1 MKTLLWGSV
10 IFGVSFIF
18 HLGVW
23 KVRLPKRQT
32 RALLIIFFGA
42 LAAFFVFFR
51 GYASL
56 SLQGC
61 LSVGLFVV
69 SLTLAYIITYS
80 AMEVDSPSLVMV
92 NAIAGAGPEG
102 LPKGR
107 FDEMMTDDVLVIP
120 RIKDLLRDGHVY
132 LEGGRYRLTPKGE
145 SFIRI
150 FIFYRKLLR
159 VPLRGG

>member
-1 MKTLLWGSV
+1 MGGRRMKVLFWGSAV
-10 IFGVSFIF
+10 FALSFVLHF
-18 HLGVW
+18 ALW
-23 KVRLPKRQT
+23 RVRLPKRQT
-32 RALLIIFFGA
+32 RALLIIFFGS
-42 LAAFFVFFR
+42 LAAFFAFFR

-56 SLQGC
+56 GLYEC
-61 LSVGLFVV
+61 VSVGLFVV

-92 NAIAGAGPEG
+92 NAIAGAGAEG
-102 LPKGR
+102 LPKAR

-132 LEGGRYRLTPKGE
+132 LDEGRYRLTPKGG

-150 FIFYRKLLR
+150 FI
-159 VPLRGG
+159 